1 MSETTPQP
9 TRRPFDLRRYTLALL
24 IVWTLCIGASLAW
37 NLVQNHRTILGIA
50 RNSARNA
57 FDKDLLYR
65 RWGALYGPVYLPVS
79 PRVQP
84 NPYLDVPEREVTTT
98 SGRTLTMV
106 NPSYMTR
113 MVYDL
118 AEKSHGIRSHLT
130 SLNPLRPQNAP
141 DPWEK
146 EALRRFAEGEK
157 EISSVVSA
165 AGSEYLRFMRPFF
178 VEEACLKC
186 HSRQEYKIGDIRGG
200 ISISIPLAPLWSAN
214 HGTIAAY
221 VLGHGLLWCLG
232 LGGIALGVGSLR
244 GQIRRREAA
253 EDSLLKKE
261 THLAF
266 LANHDTLTGLPN
278 RHLLHDRLDQA
289 IARAQ
294 RSQRRI
300 AILLIELD
308 RFKTINDSLGHSV
321 GDRVLCEITERLL
334 GTVRK
339 SDTFARL
346 GGDEFLLLLDDVGQV
361 ASIVTMAQ
369 RLLLDIDQP
378 IRIDSFRVQVTA
390 SLGICLF
397 PDDALDTEGLLKC
410 AEVAMY
416 RAKEM
421 GRNNY
426 QFYTPDMNARAHEF
440 LEMENDLRRAL
451 DEDQFVLHYQP
462 QIDMVTG
469 QLMGVEAL
477 LRWQHPQKGMI
488 PPGDFIPLAEQT
500 GLIIPIGDWV
510 LRTACAQNRAWQ
522 DAGHGPITMAV
533 NISMRQFLQT
543 DLVTEIT
550 RTLETTGLAPQ
561 FLEVE
566 ITESMLMS
574 NFDNSLAT
582 LQALSAMGVRI
593 AIDDFGSGFSSLS
606 HLKLFPLHRLKID
619 RSFVRDLGD
628 APQSRAIAG
637 SIVSL
642 AWNLGLEPIAEG
654 VETEEQRNIL
664 CELGCRQ
671 AQGFLFARPLSAA
684 DLTDFLR

>member
-9 TRRPFDLRRYTLALL
+9 GRRPLDLRRYTLALL
-24 IVWTLCIGASLAW
+24 IAWTLCIGASLAW
-37 NLVQNHRTILGIA
+37 NLLQNHRTILGFA

-79 PRVQP
+79 PLVLP
-84 NPYLDVPEREVTTT
+84 NPYLDVPEREVTTV

-106 NPSYMTR
+106 NPAYMTR

-118 AEKSHGIRSHLT
+118 AEKNHGIRSHLT
-130 SLNPLRPQNAP
+130 SLDPLRPQNAA

-146 EALRRFAEGEK
+146 EALRRFSEGEK

-165 AGSEYLRFMRPFF
+165 AGSECLRFMRPFL

-186 HSRQEYKIGDIRGG
+186 HSRQGYKIGDIRGG
-200 ISISIPLAPLWSAN
+200 ISISIPLAPLWDAN
-214 HGTIAAY
+214 HGTVAAY
-221 VLGHGLLWCLG
+221 VLGHGLLWILG
-232 LGGIALGVGSLR
+232 LGGIAFGAGSLR
-244 GQIRRREAA
+244 GQTRRREAA
-253 EDSLLKKE
+253 EDSLLEKE

-294 RSQRRI
+294 RSQGRI

-321 GDRVLCEITERLL
+321 GDHVLCETTERLL
-334 GTVRK
+334 GMVRK
-339 SDTFARL
+339 SDTLARL
-346 GGDEFLLLLDDVGQV
+346 GGDEFVLLLDDADHVET
-361 ASIVTMAQ
+361 IVTLAQ
-369 RLLLDIDQP
+369 RLLLHIDQP

-410 AEVAMY
+410 AEIAMY
-416 RAKEM
+416 RAKAM

-440 LEMENDLRRAL
+440 LEMETDLRRAL
-451 DEDQFVLHYQP
+451 EEDQFVLHYQP
-462 QIDMVTG
+462 QVDMVTG
-469 QLMGVEAL
+469 KLMGVEAL
-477 LRWQHPQKGMI
+477 LRWQHPQKGVI
-488 PPGDFIPLAEQT
+488 PPDDFIPLAEET

-522 DAGHGPITMAV
+522 DAGHPPVTMAV

-550 RTLETTGLAPQ
+550 LTLETTGLAPQ

-574 NFDNSLAT
+574 DFDNSLAT
-582 LQALSAMGVRI
+582 LQALSRMGIRI

-628 APQSRAIAG
+628 ALQSRAIAG

-654 VETEEQRNIL
+654 VETNEQRDIL

-671 AQGFLFARPLSAA
+671 AQGFLFARPLTAA
-684 DLTDFLR
+684 DLSDFLR

>member
-9 TRRPFDLRRYTLALL
+9 ARRPPGLRRYTLALL
-24 IVWTLCIGASLAW
+24 IAWTLCIGASLAW

-79 PRVQP
+79 PQVPP

-106 NPSYMTR
+106 NPAYMTR
-113 MVYDL
+113 MAYDL
-118 AEKSHGIRSHLT
+118 AEKSQGIRSHLT

-141 DPWEK
+141 DPWEI
-146 EALRRFAEGEK
+146 EALRRFAAGEK
-157 EISSVVSA
+157 EISSVVSTE
-165 AGSEYLRFMRPFF
+165 GSEYLRFMRPFL

-186 HSRQEYKIGDIRGG
+186 HSRQGYKIGDIRGG

-221 VLGHGLLWCLG
+221 VLGHGLLWFLG
-232 LGGIALGVGSLR
+232 LGGIALGAGSLR
-244 GQIRRREAA
+244 GQTRRRETA
-253 EDSLLKKE
+253 EDSLLEKE

-346 GGDEFLLLLDDVGQV
+346 GGDEFLLLINDVGQV

-390 SLGICLF
+390 SLGVCLF

-410 AEVAMY
+410 ADVAMY

-451 DEDQFVLHYQP
+451 DEDQFLLHYQP
-462 QIDMVTG
+462 QVDMVTG

-477 LRWQHPQKGMI
+477 LRWQHPQKGVI

-500 GLIIPIGDWV
+500 GLIIPIGAWV
-510 LRTACAQNRAWQ
+510 LRTACAQSRAWQ
-522 DAGHGPITMAV
+522 EAGHPPITMAV
-533 NISMRQFLQT
+533 NISMRQFLRS
-543 DLVTEIT
+543 DLVAEIT
-550 RTLETTGLAPQ
+550 RTLESTGLAPQ
-561 FLEVE
+561 LLEVE

-582 LQALSAMGVRI
+582 LQELSAMEIRI

-606 HLKLFPLHRLKID
+606 HLKHFPLNRLKID
-619 RSFVRDLGD
+619 RSFVRDIGD
-628 APQSRAIAG
+628 DPQSRAIAG

-642 AWNLGLEPIAEG
+642 AWNLGLDPIAEG
-654 VETEEQRNIL
+654 VETDEQRDIL

-671 AQGFLFARPLSAA
+671 AQGFLFARPLTAA
-684 DLTDFLR
+684 DLSDFLR

>member
-1 MSETTPQP
+1 MSETTPQKA
-9 TRRPFDLRRYTLALL
+9 RRPLDLRRYTLALL
-24 IVWTLCIGASLAW
+24 IAWTLCIGASLAW

-79 PRVQP
+79 PQVPP

-106 NPSYMTR
+106 NPAYMTR

-141 DPWEK
+141 DPWEI

-157 EISSVVSA
+157 EISSVVSTE
-165 AGSEYLRFMRPFF
+165 GSEYLRFMRPFW

-186 HSRQEYKIGDIRGG
+186 HSRQGYKIGDIRGG

-214 HGTIAAY
+214 HGTIVAY
-221 VLGHGLLWCLG
+221 VLGHGLLWFLG

-253 EDSLLKKE
+253 EDSLLEKE

-321 GDRVLCEITERLL
+321 GDRVLCEITGRLL

-462 QIDMVTG
+462 QVDMITG

-522 DAGHGPITMAV
+522 DAGHPPVTMAV

-561 FLEVE
+561 FLEIE

-574 NFDNSLAT
+574 DFDNSLAT
-582 LQALSAMGVRI
+582 LQALSRMGVRI

-606 HLKLFPLHRLKID
+606 HLRLFPLHRLKID

-654 VETEEQRNIL
+654 VEIEEQRDIL

-671 AQGFLFARPLSAA
+671 AQGFLFARPLAAA
-684 DLTDFLR
+684 DFIEFLR